1 VNKIL
6 KKLPRALILPGMYI
20 FMEWMFHLYYFKTA
34 GLSMLY
40 IALFATAFGLTIT
53 SLTSFPVKRA
63 NKIIA
68 WTATI
73 ITSIFFALQIVYG
86 HIFKTFISLHSV
98 MENAGDASE
107 FWKEALNGII
117 ASIPGIL
124 LCMVI
129 PLIMLGFAL
138 KKGKIGVWGRNFK
151 ENTIYQI
158 GCFAVGII
166 FYIIAILSL
175 GLGGKDDYSAYDIYH
190 NEFMLDQG
198 IENFGVI
205 TATRKDFGELLFGD
219 SKELELIDNADM
231 SSLVISGDGKNDL
244 PKPTTPAPTS
254 TPTPTATPLPT
265 QLPDLREEES
275 DEPKATATPTP
286 SPSPTPTPIDTSP
299 NVLDID
305 FEALAQNARNSDL
318 KQIHEYM
325 AASEPTK
332 KNEYTGMFEGY
343 NLIYMVCEGF
353 SPWAVD
359 KDVTPTLYK
368 LTHEGFI
375 FNNFYNPIWY
385 TSTSDGEY
393 VACQGLLPYSSNS
406 FKRSKKNNSPFCLGW
421 QFLKLGYPTRAY
433 HDHTATYYG
442 RNETHP
448 NLGYIFKARGRGL
461 DLKGSWP
468 ESDLEMMEKTIPE
481 YINDEKFHTYYMTV
495 SGHLEY
501 SFDGNSMAAK
511 NKSYVQDLP
520 YSSHCRAYIACNKEL
535 DLALEYL
542 LQKLDE
548 AGILDKTVI
557 TFTGDHYPYGLTVDE
572 ISEIAGH
579 KVDEEFEL
587 YKSNFV
593 LWSGSIKE
601 PIVIDKP
608 CSSLDMLPTVSNLF
622 GLEYDSRLLMGSDI
636 LSDSPALVMFNDK
649 SFITDYCMYN
659 VNNKQITMLQDVE
672 LPEGYIQAVNAVVKN
687 KFNISKSILLNN
699 YYSYIMDYIPD
710 VVTTVPDSYET
721 N

>member
-1 VNKIL
+1 MEKIL
-6 KKLPRALILPGMYI
+6 KKLPRALIFPGIYL
-20 FMEWMFHLYYFKTA
+20 FMEWMFHLYYFKSS

-53 SLTSFPVKRA
+53 SLTSFPVRKA
-63 NKIIA
+63 NRIIA
-68 WTATI
+68 WTVTI
-73 ITSIFFALQIVYG
+73 VAGIFFALQIVYG

-117 ASIPGIL
+117 ASIPGII

-129 PLIMLGFAL
+129 PFILLGIAL
-138 KKGKIGVWGRNFK
+138 KKEKVGVWGRNLK
-151 ENTIYQI
+151 ENTIYQA
-158 GCFAVGII
+158 GCFIAGII
-166 FYIIAILSL
+166 VYMLAVLSL

-205 TATRKDFGELLFGD
+205 TGTRKDFGELLFGD
-219 SKELELIDNADM
+219 SKELEIIETGGM
-231 SSLVISGDGKNDL
+231 SSLVISQSEGKDKL
-244 PKPTTPAPTS
+244 PTLLTPSPTV
-254 TPTPTATPLPT
+254 TPTATPIPVAE
-265 QLPDLREEES
+265 PE
-275 DEPKATATPTP
+275 DEIDNTTAEPAATATPTP

-299 NVLDID
+299 NILDID
-305 FEALAQNARNSDL
+305 FTELAANTGNSDIKL
-318 KQIHEYM
+318 IHEYM
-325 AASEPTK
+325 AAEEPTK

-359 KDVTPTLYK
+359 ENVTPTLYK
-368 LTHEGFI
+368 LTHEGFV
-375 FNNFYNPIWY
+375 FTNFYNPIWY

-406 FKRSKKNNSPFCLGW
+406 FKRSKNNRLPFCLGW
-421 QFLKLGYPTRAY
+421 QFLKLGYNTRAY

-501 SFDGNSMAAK
+501 TFEGNSMATK
-511 NKSYVQDLP
+511 NKAYVQDLP
-520 YSSHCRAYIACNKEL
+520 YSSHCKAYIACNKEL

-542 LQKLDE
+542 LQQLEE

-557 TFTGDHYPYGLTVDE
+557 AFTGDHYPYGLTVDE

-579 KVDEEFEL
+579 DVDEEFEL

-593 LWSGSIKE
+593 LWSGSIEE

-608 CSSLDMLPTVSNLF
+608 CSSLDMLPTISNLF
-622 GLEYDSRLLMGSDI
+622 GLEYDSRLLMGNDI
-636 LSDSPALVMFNDK
+636 LSDAPALVMFNDK

-659 VNNKQITMLQDVE
+659 VNNKEITLLQDVE
-672 LPEGYIQAVNAVVKN
+672 LPEGYIQSVNAIVKN

-699 YYSYIMDYIPD
+699 YYSYIMDYIPN
-710 VVTTVPDSYET
+710 VVTKVPDSYET